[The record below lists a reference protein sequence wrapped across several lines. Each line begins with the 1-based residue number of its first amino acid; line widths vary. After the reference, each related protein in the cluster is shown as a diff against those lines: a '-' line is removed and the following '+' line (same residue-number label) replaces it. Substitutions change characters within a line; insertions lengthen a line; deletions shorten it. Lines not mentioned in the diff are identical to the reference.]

1 MQTPCS
7 ALHPRRVGVSD
18 LLYTGSSSGD
28 PVFFYAIRL
37 NVYIDLNVNVCKY
50 ACMIDTK
57 RIPFTTTLNKDLI
70 KKLKLLAVER
80 ETAVN
85 VLIEEAVNQYLEKPT
100 KKPK

>member
-1 MQTPCS
+1 MLPG
-7 ALHPRRVGVSD
+7 L
-18 LLYTGSSSGD
+18 
-28 PVFFYAIRL
+28 FYDIRL
-37 NVYIDLNVNVCKY
+37 NVYLDLSVNVCKY
-50 ACMIDTK
+50 VCMTDTK